1 MNTEKDEPYARLG
14 VVEQQ
19 ILSNCPPSR
28 NPLIVNNFI
37 MRHNQVTLN
46 AKPLSLW
53 RQNVI

>member
-1 MNTEKDEPYARLG
+1 MNTEKDRPYACIG

-19 ILSNCPPSR
+19 IHCSPLQR
-28 NPLIVNNFI
+28 NPLIVNNFT

-53 RQNVI
+53 RQSVI